1 MLLGLL
7 AGWLIRQQ
15 RRRPSD
21 PTRWRGTV
29 AVPVAAVAALGCT
42 AYSADT
48 SWRFAADYLDMG
60 GTAERVAMFAAAE
73 LALFATALMARQNLN
88 GPKQA
93 PGLPGTLTWVI
104 TAVQIL
110 PAYAESGLVGG
121 TVRAFVGPVMAAMLW
136 HLAMGIELRHR
147 APDAASRSLS
157 AVLVRQARERL
168 LARLGIA
175 DQDADAARLI
185 RDRALSEAVAL
196 ILRAEATGG
205 NTSRK
210 RRQRRLTE
218 RLHKALERA
227 DVDGDPLQ
235 DERLLRKLATRK
247 QALDL
252 ASMTLPPRWAV
263 PASYTA
269 RGSGLSR
276 PRPARPEPLPRAE
289 DAARPH
295 PSDPGDD
302 EVPPTARPQPA
313 RPVPG
318 LPARAEIGD
327 SRPLTGNSSGSLS
340 GRRERKQAAR
350 KKRDAGRARASDE
363 VILKHTRRIYEET
376 GSVGR
381 DRVEDALRAAATPS
395 PATAS
400 DESSASS
407 RPSSRPQPTIH
418 SADPRST
425 STPNQTP
432 IRKAPCTPR
441 TRKPPRPM
449 RNPCRPPLPRAEQVG
464 GSDTPPQGERPNPAP
479 PRGWRGPS
487 GARGRRTGRL
497 RPRADRSQARPA
509 AKAGPGR
516 GSRVRV
522 TRGSAPL
529 TASASTS
536 TSSPSSRPAPTTSA

>member
-1 MLLGLL
+1 MTVAFLIPPVLLGLL

-15 RRRPSD
+15 RRRPHHT
-21 PTRWRGTV
+21 TRWRGTA

-60 GTAERVAMFAAAE
+60 GTAERVAMFSAAE

-104 TAVQIL
+104 TTVQVL

-147 APDAASRSLS
+147 APDAASRGLA

-196 ILRAEATGG
+196 ILRAESMTDRQRG
-205 NTSRK
+205 K

-218 RLHKALERA
+218 RLHVALERA
-227 DVDGDPLQ
+227 GVDGDPLQ
-235 DERLLRKLATRK
+235 DELLLRKLATRK
-247 QALDL
+247 QAISL
-252 ASMTLPPRWAV
+252 ASITLPPRWHI
-263 PASYTA
+263 PASSPA
-269 RGSGLSR
+269 PESGHSR
-276 PRPARPEPLPRAE
+276 PRSARREPQPQAE

-302 EVPPTARPQPA
+302 EVPPAARPQPSHSG
-313 RPVPG
+313 PG
-318 LPARAEIGD
+318 LPARAEAEED
-327 SRPLTGNSSGSLS
+327 PAPTGSSSGSVS
-340 GRRERKQAAR
+340 GRRERKAAAR
-350 KKRDAGRARASDE
+350 KKRDAGRSRASDE

-376 GSVGR
+376 SSVGR
-381 DRVEDALRAAATPS
+381 DRVEDALRAAGYTVS
-395 PATAS
+395 SDDVGRIVREFKTQLKTAAG
-400 DESSASS
+400 D
-407 RPSSRPQPTIH
+407 
-418 SADPRST
+418 
-425 STPNQTP
+425 
-432 IRKAPCTPR
+432 
-441 TRKPPRPM
+441 PPR
-449 RNPCRPPLPRAEQVG
+449 
-464 GSDTPPQGERPNPAP
+464 
-479 PRGWRGPS
+479 
-487 GARGRRTGRL
+487 
-497 RPRADRSQARPA
+497 
-509 AKAGPGR
+509 
-516 GSRVRV
+516 
-522 TRGSAPL
+522 
-529 TASASTS
+529 
-536 TSSPSSRPAPTTSA
+536 